1 MKYYIIKTY
10 IELIPTTEIGPDDM
24 FIEKPI
30 HKKALCDLEGTI
42 IKDEIK
48 TLIPDWLYRDQPSI
62 QKIINS

>member
-10 IELIPTTEIGPDDM
+10 IELIPTTEIGPDGM

-48 TLIPDWLYRDQPSI
+48 TWIPDGLYRYQPSI